1 MVLNDL
7 DRIILIIVGIGAC
20 IGLYRGFFREA
31 IGIAGIVLAAIA
43 ANLASPFTKP
53 FANNFIESDT
63 IASIVV
69 WVIVFFFSMFLL
81 NRLAVLLDHFMDSI
95 SLGWINRLLA
105 LRLFVL
111 CHHRG
116 AHHLPPGGDYRSRRN
131 REVEAVPRDQ
141 QSRAPHPPTHRCHHA
156 LGFGAYPETYPRVAQ
171 QIIAYE

>member
-53 FANNFIESDT
+53 YASSFIESDT

-95 SLGWINRLLA
+95 SLGWINRLAGGLIGA
-105 LRLFVL
+105 LKFCIIVALIISLLEVIT
-111 CHHRG
+111 
-116 AHHLPPGGDYRSRRN
+116 AH
-131 REVEAVPRDQ
+131 VEIEKLKQYLETSSLVPRIHQLIDVITPWA
-141 QSRAPHPPTHRCHHA
+141 SEHILKPT
-156 LGFGAYPETYPRVAQ
+156 LELLNK
-171 QIIAYE
+171 

>member
-53 FANNFIESDT
+53 FANNFIESET

-81 NRLAVLLDHFMDSI
+81 NRLAVLLDQFMDSI
-95 SLGWINRLLA
+95 SLSWINRLAGGLIGA
-105 LRLFVL
+105 LKFCIIVALIISLLEVIT
-111 CHHRG
+111 
-116 AHHLPPGGDYRSRRN
+116 AH
-131 REVEAVPRDQ
+131 VEIEKLKQYLETSSLVPRIHQLIDVITPWA
-141 QSRAPHPPTHRCHHA
+141 SEHILKPT
-156 LGFGAYPETYPRVAQ
+156 LELLNK
-171 QIIAYE
+171 